1 MPNHNAKAM
10 RKQANW
16 QAKNAPA
23 NAKPI
28 SKIRGIRP
36 NNPNDYITQI
46 KIYEKSKSAYEL
58 WAKKGDE
65 SDMDHKFR
73 ISIGHDPWPGDLLLK
88 EKFIQRYNKRL
99 AALKSVEA
107 LERVKKIC
115 GPGIPDS
122 LGDYFG
128 MRGFRIP
135 RHVRNYI
142 WHAIPEL
149 YDYPFD
155 DYGLL
160 IHKTYR
166 PDLQY
171 YEKKPN
177 ELTDDE
183 FDAELATEIDNSIR
197 QTYNSFPQNV
207 RRTLDRV
214 LNIKDELDVEWRR
227 RSCMAACRAYKED
240 LMAETWHPRRV
251 QKILDIGGF
260 ELLDH
265 LIPEVVRKKCVP
277 PKPGPSSSI
286 RRS

>member
-23 NAKPI
+23 KLKI
-28 SKIRGIRP
+28 SMKQPGIRP
-36 NNPNDYITQI
+36 NNPNDYLTQI
-46 KIYEKSKSAYEL
+46 EIYNKSKLAYER
-58 WAKKGDE
+58 WAMKGDE
-65 SDMDHKFR
+65 SDIDHKFR
-73 ISIGHDPWPGDLLLK
+73 ISLGRQPEAGDLKLK
-88 EKFIQRYNKRL
+88 EKFIQRYEKRL
-99 AALKSVEA
+99 AELKSVEA
-107 LERVKKIC
+107 LERIKKIC
-115 GPGIPDS
+115 GPGIPDT
-122 LGDYFG
+122 LDYFG

-155 DYGLL
+155 YDGLL

-171 YEKKPN
+171 YEKKPS

-197 QTYNSFPQNV
+197 QTYNSFPRNV

-251 QKILDIGGF
+251 QKFLDIGGF
-260 ELLDH
+260 DLLDQM
-265 LIPEVVRKKCVP
+265 IP
-277 PKPGPSSSI
+277 G
-286 RRS
+286 